1 MLMGSETQRTLC
13 ELQRRMSKLVSK
25 FFFKKGFTCVK
36 MKHKIS
42 HMNMLHG
49 VTCSSIYSLLR

>member
-25 FFFKKGFTCVK
+25 FFFKKV
-36 MKHKIS
+36 
-42 HMNMLHG
+42 
-49 VTCSSIYSLLR
+49 SLV